1 MIVDSTDNGGDSKP
15 LEFHETVNG
24 VVGNGRLPAVCAAID
39 NAGAWANNP
48 SAGRMERAMKRIVFW
63 GLCAAIVLLAACRHT
78 TSDLVSGL
86 VSGTGTMLVTGDCH
100 AWHVKSDSGDYYELH
115 NLSEEFRRGGLR
127 VRFTLKERRDLAST
141 CMVGAIADVV
151 SMTKL

>member
-1 MIVDSTDNGGDSKP
+1 
-15 LEFHETVNG
+15 
-24 VVGNGRLPAVCAAID
+24 
-39 NAGAWANNP
+39 
-48 SAGRMERAMKRIVFW
+48 MKRVVFW
-63 GLCAAIVLLAACRHT
+63 GLCAAIALLAACRHT
-78 TSDLVSGL
+78 TSDL

-115 NLSEEFRRGGLR
+115 NLSEEFMRGDLR
-127 VRFTLKERRDLAST
+127 VRFTVKERRDLAST

>member
-1 MIVDSTDNGGDSKP
+1 
-15 LEFHETVNG
+15 
-24 VVGNGRLPAVCAAID
+24 
-39 NAGAWANNP
+39 
-48 SAGRMERAMKRIVFW
+48 MKRVVFW
-63 GLCAAIVLLAACRHT
+63 GLCAAIALQAACRHT
-78 TSDLVSGL
+78 TSDL

-115 NLSEEFRRGGLR
+115 NLSEEFQRRDLR
-127 VRFTLKERRDLAST
+127 VRFTLKERSDLAST